1 MKDDRHVVG
10 VPGSVTPLSRRDT
23 CTTPNTTRRHLFLS
37 SCLSS
42 SPTSHDGS
50 CKSQLRRLQVD
61 HTWLD
66 ASRINHFAATVV
78 SQFSSVSATHVNYL
92 ETHLRCKLQAVC
104 DRRTFYRRHFLPLD
118 KFPPPTQDIPPTVKA
133 KIWNLALTHTPDP
146 NRSTAINFVDVN
158 GKSLYI
164 EDWRMVVVVEG
175 GNVLHHAK
183 RKGDF
188 PGRGMSGGICPG
200 GNVRTSVLYVS

>member
-1 MKDDRHVVG
+1 MSWECRGLCVI
-10 VPGSVTPLSRRDT
+10 PARRPTRRDDI
-23 CTTPNTTRRHLFLS
+23 S
-37 SCLSS
+37 SCLLASAHRQQVTTDHANHS
-42 SPTSHDGS
+42 CAD
-50 CKSQLRRLQVD
+50 CKSTTRDWML
-61 HTWLD
+61 H
-66 ASRINHFAATVV
+66 ASII
-78 SQFSSVSATHVNYL
+78 SLPLSSVSSRLCPRPTSTTSKRICAVN
-92 ETHLRCKLQAVC
+92 CKPFVIVGHSTV
-104 DRRTFYRRHFLPLD
+104 DIF
-118 KFPPPTQDIPPTVKA
+118 FPWTSSLPTQDIPPTVKA

-164 EDWRMVVVVEG
+164 EDWRMVVVMEG

-183 RKGDF
+183 RKGDC